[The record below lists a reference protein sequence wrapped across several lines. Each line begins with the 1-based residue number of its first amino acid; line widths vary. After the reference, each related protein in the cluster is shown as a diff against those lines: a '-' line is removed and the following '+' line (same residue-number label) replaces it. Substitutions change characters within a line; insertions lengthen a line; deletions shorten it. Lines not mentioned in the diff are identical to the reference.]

1 MQQCNA
7 DASSMR
13 TCTNQSRAIAFQALP
28 EAIVALSISS
38 YILPTDTW
46 LASCP
51 CSDAM
56 AYLVLLEAVL
66 LLLVCAST
74 QLYTQQTAAPLGSH
88 PLLEGLMGQQQS
100 AAALVTALL
109 QLVVVRAPQTA
120 QLQLYTPPAEGST
133 GVMRLVRTAAGALAL
148 GRTEVASC

>member
-1 MQQCNA
+1 
-7 DASSMR
+7 
-13 TCTNQSRAIAFQALP
+13 
-28 EAIVALSISS
+28 
-38 YILPTDTW
+38 
-46 LASCP
+46 
-51 CSDAM
+51 M

-109 QLVVVRAPQTA
+109 QLVVTRPPLPA
-120 QLQLYTPPAEGST
+120 QLQLYTPPEGGT
-133 GVMRLVRTAAGALAL
+133 GVMRLVRTAAGRAGETLAGVQHL
-148 GRTEVASC
+148 DPTLLCAAF

>member
-1 MQQCNA
+1 
-7 DASSMR
+7 
-13 TCTNQSRAIAFQALP
+13 
-28 EAIVALSISS
+28 
-38 YILPTDTW
+38 
-46 LASCP
+46 
-51 CSDAM
+51 M

-109 QLVVVRAPQTA
+109 QLVVTRPPQPP

-133 GVMRLVRTAAGALAL
+133 GVMRLVRTAAGEGLGAAALVAWGLHTPTCKLLVSEPML
-148 GRTEVASC
+148 GAAACW

>member
-1 MQQCNA
+1 MC
-7 DASSMR
+7 
-13 TCTNQSRAIAFQALP
+13 AFAVFP
-28 EAIVALSISS
+28 
-38 YILPTDTW
+38 
-46 LASCP
+46 P
-51 CSDAM
+51 CSSSFRSDQM

-109 QLVVVRAPQTA
+109 QLVVSRPPQPS
-120 QLQLYTPPAEGST
+120 QLALYTPPAEGGTS
-133 GVMRLVRTAAGALAL
+133 VMRLVRTAAGEGERAGA
-148 GRTEVASC
+148 GTCTRGGACMRMPQVT

>member
-1 MQQCNA
+1 
-7 DASSMR
+7 
-13 TCTNQSRAIAFQALP
+13 
-28 EAIVALSISS
+28 
-38 YILPTDTW
+38 
-46 LASCP
+46 
-51 CSDAM
+51 M

-109 QLVVVRAPQTA
+109 QLIVTRPQQPA
-120 QLQLYTPPAEGST
+120 QLQLYVPPAEGST
-133 GVMRLVRTAAGALAL
+133 GVMRLVRTAAGGLMP
-148 GRTEVASC
+148 GEFWGEQWSEGASIPPQK